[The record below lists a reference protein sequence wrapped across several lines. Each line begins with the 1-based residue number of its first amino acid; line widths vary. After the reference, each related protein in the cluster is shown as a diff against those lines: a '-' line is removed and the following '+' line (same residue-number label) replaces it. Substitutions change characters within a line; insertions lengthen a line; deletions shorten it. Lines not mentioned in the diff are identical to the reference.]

1 MTTLL
6 DAPPSLPADRLQTTM
21 SAVRLSFTWFGTRKT
36 LSHEQKAQAA
46 DTFGAEG
53 QFLSAG
59 KKLLDTRDARY
70 RSVTAVRTQA
80 IAYWKSV
87 SLPYPEPGLRL
98 IPHAGVTP
106 FAERMELHRE
116 QLLQAVRVL
125 EASLPEL
132 RAQARERLGRLYN
145 PSDYPD
151 SLTGEFDLSW
161 EFPSVEPPD
170 YLRQLAPEL
179 YERECQR
186 VRGRFEEAVALAEQA
201 FLEEFAKLVTHLTER
216 LSGDDDGQPK
226 VFRDSAVENLRG
238 FFDRFRQLNVRSND
252 QLDQLVQQTQDI
264 LAGNPAR
271 ALREHDTLR
280 ERVTRRLTGVQA
292 ALDGM
297 LVDRPRRSI
306 LRPGRVTEGA

>member
-1 MTTLL
+1 MSTGL
-6 DAPPSLPADRLQTTM
+6 DAPPTAPSERLQATM
-21 SAVRLSFTWFGTRKT
+21 TAVRLSFTWFGTRKT
-36 LSHEQKAQAA
+36 LSQEQKAEAA
-46 DTFGAEG
+46 DAFGADG
-53 QFLSAG
+53 PFLSAG
-59 KKLLDTRDARY
+59 KKLLDTRNPRF
-70 RSVTAVRTQA
+70 RLVTAVRSQA
-80 IAYWKSV
+80 ISYWKSV

-98 IPHAGVTP
+98 LPHAGIKP
-106 FAERMELHRE
+106 FADRMTHYRE
-116 QLLQAVRVL
+116 NLRQAVRVL
-125 EASLPEL
+125 ESSLPEL

-145 PSDYPD
+145 PADYPE
-151 SLTGEFDLSW
+151 SLTGEFDLTS

-170 YLRQLAPEL
+170 YLKQLAPEL

-252 QLDQLVQQTQDI
+252 QLETLVQQTQDI
-264 LAGNPAR
+264 LEGNPAR
-271 ALREHDTLR
+271 ALRQHDTLR
-280 ERVTRRLTGVQA
+280 ERVARRLTGVQA

-306 LRPGRVTEGA
+306 LRPGRVTEGG

>member
-6 DAPPSLPADRLQTTM
+6 EAPPTPPSERLQTTM

-53 QFLSAG
+53 PFLSAG

-70 RSVTAVRTQA
+70 RTVTAVRTQA

-98 IPHAGVTP
+98 IPHAGVSP

-116 QLLQAVRVL
+116 QLRQAVRVL

-145 PSDYPD
+145 PADYPD

-186 VRGRFEEAVALAEQA
+186 VRGRFEEAVALAEQT

-226 VFRDSAVENLRG
+226 VFRDSAVDNLRG

-280 ERVTRRLTGVQA
+280 ERVARRLTGVQA

-306 LRPGRVTEGA
+306 LRPGRTTEGA

>member
-1 MTTLL
+1 MSTVL
-6 DAPPSLPADRLQTTM
+6 DAPPTAPSERLQTTM
-21 SAVRLSFTWFGTRKT
+21 TAVRLSFTWFGTRKT
-36 LSHEQKAQAA
+36 LSQEQKAEAA
-46 DTFGAEG
+46 DAFGADG
-53 QFLSAG
+53 PFLSAG
-59 KKLLDTRDARY
+59 KKLLDTRNPRF
-70 RSVTAVRTQA
+70 RLVTAVRSQA
-80 IAYWKSV
+80 ISYWKSV

-98 IPHAGVTP
+98 IPHSGIQP
-106 FAERMELHRE
+106 FAERMALYRE
-116 QLLQAVRVL
+116 DLRQAVRVL
-125 EASLPEL
+125 ESSLPEL

-145 PSDYPD
+145 PADYPE
-151 SLTGEFDLSW
+151 SLTGEFDLTW
-161 EFPSVEPPD
+161 EFPSIEPPD
-170 YLRQLAPEL
+170 YLKQLAPEL

-252 QLDQLVQQTQDI
+252 QLESLVQQTQDI
-264 LAGNPAR
+264 LEGNPAR
-271 ALREHDTLR
+271 ALRQHDTLR
-280 ERVTRRLTGVQA
+280 ERVARRLTGVQA

-306 LRPGRVTEGA
+306 LRPGRVTEGG

>member
-1 MTTLL
+1 MSTVL
-6 DAPPSLPADRLQTTM
+6 DAPPTAPSERLQTTM
-21 SAVRLSFTWFGTRKT
+21 TAVRLSFTWFGTRKT
-36 LSHEQKAQAA
+36 LSQEQKAEAA
-46 DTFGAEG
+46 DAFGADG
-53 QFLSAG
+53 PFLSAG
-59 KKLLDTRDARY
+59 KKLLDTRNPRF
-70 RSVTAVRTQA
+70 RLVTAVRSQA
-80 IAYWKSV
+80 ISYWKSV

-98 IPHAGVTP
+98 LPHAGIQP
-106 FAERMELHRE
+106 FADRMTLYRE
-116 QLLQAVRVL
+116 NLRQSVRVL
-125 EASLPEL
+125 ESSLPEL

-145 PSDYPD
+145 PADYPE

-161 EFPSVEPPD
+161 EFPSIEPPD
-170 YLRQLAPEL
+170 YLKQLAPEL

-252 QLDQLVQQTQDI
+252 QLETLVQQTQDI
-264 LAGNPAR
+264 LEGNPAR
-271 ALREHDTLR
+271 ALRQHDTLR
-280 ERVTRRLTGVQA
+280 ERVARRLTGVQA

-306 LRPGRVTEGA
+306 LRPGRVTEGG

>member
-6 DAPPSLPADRLQTTM
+6 EAPPTPPSERLQTTM

-53 QFLSAG
+53 PFLSAG

-70 RSVTAVRTQA
+70 RTVTAVRTQA

-106 FAERMELHRE
+106 FAERMERHRE
-116 QLLQAVRVL
+116 QLRQAVRVL

-145 PSDYPD
+145 PADYPD
-151 SLTGEFDLSW
+151 SLMGEFDLSW

-226 VFRDSAVENLRG
+226 VFRDSAVDNLRG

-264 LAGNPAR
+264 LTGNPAR

-280 ERVTRRLTGVQA
+280 ERVARRLSGVQA

>member
-6 DAPPSLPADRLQTTM
+6 EAPPSPPAERLQTTM

-53 QFLSAG
+53 PFLSAG

-70 RSVTAVRTQA
+70 RTVTAVRTQA
-80 IAYWKSV
+80 IGYWKSV

-116 QLLQAVRVL
+116 QLRQAVRVL